1 MRGTGNDRY
10 VYLIN
15 EEWSNVGK
23 TVLKTEK
30 LKVRVLAENDTT
42 ASVEEDLSN
51 SRVAY
56 MEDRAISEGSEVMAY
71 GQ

>member
-1 MRGTGNDRY
+1 M
-10 VYLIN
+10 
-15 EEWSNVGK
+15 GK